1 VRHAQHDSR
10 SPRLIGL
17 VAGLALALGLA
28 SPLRGDER
36 TIGIIRT
43 SAGAAFVG
51 RAGTELPG
59 REGLALR
66 ESDVLRTGPDGS
78 LGVILRDDTRLSLGP
93 DSEVRI
99 DRFAFAPS
107 KGVLALVIRMAR
119 GAATYVSGKIAAL
132 SPGSARIETP
142 VATLSTRGTAFA
154 VRVDAE

>member
-1 VRHAQHDSR
+1 MKHAARDSR
-10 SPRLIGL
+10 GPRLVSL
-17 VAGLALALGLA
+17 VVGLALALGLVA
-28 SPLRGDER
+28 PLRGDER
-36 TIGIIRT
+36 TIGVIRT

-51 RAGTELPG
+51 RAGAELRG

-119 GAATYVSGKIAAL
+119 GAATYVSGKIATL